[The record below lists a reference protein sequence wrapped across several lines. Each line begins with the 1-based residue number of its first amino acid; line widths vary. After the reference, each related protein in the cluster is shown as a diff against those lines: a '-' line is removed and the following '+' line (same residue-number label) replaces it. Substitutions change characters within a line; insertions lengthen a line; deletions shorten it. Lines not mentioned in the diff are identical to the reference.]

1 MMKRWIPIWVIP
13 ALIIFSIGTV
23 WIRLFIVRTTYKIN
37 EVNQAL
43 TQMRR
48 EKESLQLRVM
58 ALRSPKRLEM
68 LALNLA
74 FPSLELIRLFTSKT
88 EIQKNER

>member
-1 MMKRWIPIWVIP
+1 MKRWIPIWVIP
-13 ALIIFSIGTV
+13 ILIIFSIGTV

-68 LALNLA
+68 LALNKFGLSQ
-74 FPSLELIRLFTSKT
+74 PRVDQIVHLKNGDSK
-88 EIQKNER
+88 K